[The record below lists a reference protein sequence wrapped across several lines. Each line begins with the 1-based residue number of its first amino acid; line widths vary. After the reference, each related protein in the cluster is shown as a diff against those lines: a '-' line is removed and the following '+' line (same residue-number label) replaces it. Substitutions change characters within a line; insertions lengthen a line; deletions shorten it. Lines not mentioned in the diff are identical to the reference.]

1 MLKIGSSGE
10 LLRTHNI
17 NLYLVPVI
25 GWEFADHLNNHQLLK
40 YDCITEFIYFS
51 GIGASIAT
59 TQSEYL
65 MRMYFHSRLP
75 LIHTLH
81 QVGQAV
87 GEILMPV
94 LIASL
99 LTKFGL
105 SSTLL
110 LQAGITLQ
118 ALIGAVLFRRP
129 RYNFTTQKNM
139 AYTLLQVCTS
149 VQCKFTCSLYNNNVS
164 IKSI

>member
-1 MLKIGSSGE
+1 ME
-10 LLRTHNI
+10 LS
-17 NLYLVPVI
+17 
-25 GWEFADHLNNHQLLK
+25 
-40 YDCITEFIYFS
+40 YFS
-51 GIGASIAT
+51 GIGASMAT

-65 MRMYFHSRLP
+65 LRKYFSSRL
-75 LIHTLH
+75 LVVHTFH

-87 GEILMPV
+87 GEMLMPI
-94 LIASL
+94 LIGSL

-118 ALIGAVLFRRP
+118 ALIGAVLFRKP
-129 RYNFTTQKNM
+129 RYKHATQNNM

-149 VQCKFTCSLYNNNVS
+149 VHYQFISF
-164 IKSI
+164 II

>member
-1 MLKIGSSGE
+1 VAWFNLLRIGSSGG
-10 LLRTHNI
+10 LLRTQWIFGSNKRQGI
-17 NLYLVPVI
+17 C
-25 GWEFADHLNNHQLLK
+25 WKSELLASQVWL
-40 YDCITEFIYFS
+40 CLMELSYFS
-51 GIGASIAT
+51 GIGASMAT

-65 MRMYFHSRLP
+65 LRKYFSSRLP
-75 LIHTLH
+75 VVHTLY

-87 GEILMPV
+87 GEMLMPI
-94 LIASL
+94 LIGSL

-118 ALIGAVLFRRP
+118 ALTGAVLFRKP
-129 RYNFTTQKNM
+129 RYKHATQNNM

-149 VQCKFTCSLYNNNVS
+149 MHCQFIHYLTTLS
-164 IKSI
+164 IKTI